1 MLPPYSEWTPLWFQC
16 VCSVAPGAPGSS
28 VQGFVPARILESVAI
43 SSSRGSSPPG
53 DWILFFFFFFRGLDS
68 CLLNLLHWQVVSLAP
83 SHLGSAW
90 TFYRFWQ
97 MYMITPPHYNIIQIS
112 YCSKHPQCSACPYL
126 SPRKLQAT
134 TDLFTVSMIWSYVFP

>member
-1 MLPPYSEWTPLWFQC
+1 MNEHLCGFNVCAQWLLVLQAPLSKDLSQQEYWSRLPFP
-16 VCSVAPGAPGSS
+16 
-28 VQGFVPARILESVAI
+28 
-43 SSSRGSSPPG
+43 PPG
-53 DWILFFFFFFRGLDS
+53 DLPHQGIGFFFFFFFFFRGLDS

>member
-1 MLPPYSEWTPLWFQC
+1 MNTSVVSMC
-16 VCSVAPGAPGSS
+16 VLSGSWCSRLLCPRICPSKNTGVGCHFLL
-28 VQGFVPARILESVAI
+28 QGIFPT
-43 SSSRGSSPPG
+43 RGLDSF
-53 DWILFFFFFFRGLDS
+53 FFFFFFRGLDS